1 MESRDWSSDVCS
13 SDLEGEE
20 LVDVEEED
28 EEEEDAFLDF
38 DETLDD
44 EE

>member
-1 MESRDWSSDVCS
+1 LASTQQEF
-13 SDLEGEE
+13 EGEE